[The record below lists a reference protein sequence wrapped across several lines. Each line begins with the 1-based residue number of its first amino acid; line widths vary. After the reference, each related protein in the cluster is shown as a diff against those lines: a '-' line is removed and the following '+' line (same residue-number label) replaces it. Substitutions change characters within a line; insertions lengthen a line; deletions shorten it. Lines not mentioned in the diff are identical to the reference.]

1 MFDKVYRVNN
11 NYKSLFLKENP
22 KTLVLDDFME
32 IKQTIYR

>member
-1 MFDKVYRVNN
+1 MFENVYRVND

-32 IKQTIYR
+32 IKQTT